1 MASFIKTDSFKYK
14 MDFSVREL
22 KVDIIQKYVF
32 LNTIVELGDHISM
45 PCAVDGS
52 ISYLYVSYLT

>member
-1 MASFIKTDSFKYK
+1 
-14 MDFSVREL
+14 MDLSVREL

-32 LNTIVELGDHISM
+32 LNTIVELGDHNERISM

-52 ISYLYVSYLT
+52 ISYQYVSYLT

>member
-1 MASFIKTDSFKYK
+1 

-45 PCAVDGS
+45 QCAVDGS

>member
-1 MASFIKTDSFKYK
+1 

-52 ISYLYVSYLT
+52 ISYQYVSYLT

>member
-1 MASFIKTDSFKYK
+1 

-32 LNTIVELGDHISM
+32 LNTIVELGDHNVSM